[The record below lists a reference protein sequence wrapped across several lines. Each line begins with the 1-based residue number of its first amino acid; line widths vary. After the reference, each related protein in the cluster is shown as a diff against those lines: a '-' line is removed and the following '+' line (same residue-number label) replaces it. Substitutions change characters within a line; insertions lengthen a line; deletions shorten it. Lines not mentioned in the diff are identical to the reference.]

1 MSTAHVARL
10 PEQRAGKERT
20 ARQGGRPGRKR
31 DRADS
36 ADNRDTPQVYF
47 KEVERHPLLSRER
60 EMALGRTIRQG
71 QEKIVDLFLEHGRR
85 CPPLK
90 DDRRRVI
97 AWRKEATSSPLS
109 VDDVLE
115 LTLSGMRRVSTKR
128 GGYPELRPVWRR
140 MQRLSVKIRR
150 AADEMVQGN
159 LRLAVSIAKRYTFRG
174 LSFSDL
180 IQEGNIG
187 LMKAVSRYD
196 YRTGF
201 RFSTFASWWIRQ
213 TITRAIYDQ
222 SRTIRIPIHLL
233 ELRGKYYRAYHELLR
248 ETGREPSLG
257 EVAGRV
263 GVSEDKIRD
272 ILSLSQN
279 STSLESPVGDDGDVL
294 ADFIENTDAASPIA
308 QLGEEQLKEQINQ
321 ALEALEEREKRILTL
336 RFGLEGHRTH
346 TLEEVGREFSL
357 SRERVRQIEKRA
369 LVRLWESHRHG
380 ELGLLLE

>member
-1 MSTAHVARL
+1 MSRAHVARL
-10 PEQRAGKERT
+10 PKQRAGTQRA
-20 ARQGGRPGRKR
+20 ARQGRGSGQKR
-31 DRADS
+31 ARTEAV
-36 ADNRDTPQVYF
+36 DNLDTPQVYF
-47 KEVERHPLLSRER
+47 KEVERYPLLSRER
-60 EMALGRTIRQG
+60 EMELGRTIREG
-71 QEKIVDLFLEHGRR
+71 QERIFDLFQEYSHR

-90 DDRRRVI
+90 DARRQVL
-97 AWRKEATSSPLS
+97 AWRKEATASPLS
-109 VDDVLE
+109 VDDVLDLS
-115 LTLSGMRRVSTKR
+115 LTRMRQVSTKR
-128 GGYPELRPVWRR
+128 GGHPQLRPVWRR
-140 MQRLSVKIRR
+140 MQRLSVKIRL

-174 LSFSDL
+174 LSFPDL

-248 ETGREPSLG
+248 ETGREPTLA

-272 ILSLSQN
+272 ILNLSQN
-279 STSLESPVGDDGDVL
+279 STSLETPVGDDGDVL
-294 ADFIENTDAASPIA
+294 ADFIENADAPSPIEHM
-308 QLGEEQLKEQINQ
+308 GEEQLKDQINQ
-321 ALEALEEREKRILTL
+321 ALEELEDREKRILML
-336 RFGLEGHRTH
+336 RFGLGGNRTH

-369 LVRLWESHRHG
+369 LFRLWESHRDG